1 MCLWAIFPAPRNGPE
16 RFPSMTR
23 ACQILS
29 ELIRL
34 ELGFLEAGYIPK
46 VREKSRDGLE
56 SAA

>member
-1 MCLWAIFPAPRNGPE
+1 
-16 RFPSMTR
+16 MTR